1 MKLVKL
7 SLVAALAA
15 GAFSAANATPVEE
28 AIKDIDVSGVLRYR
42 YDTGRFGNRGYGFED
57 QRSSINDRQNHNY
70 RAQLNFSGAIADN
83 FKAFVQF
90 DYSAKDGG
98 YGPDSV
104 SNTSNTLN
112 VRQLYL
118 TYTNEDV
125 ATSVIAGKQ
134 QLNTIWT
141 DNGIDGLVGTGIKV
155 VNNSIDG
162 LTLAAFAVDSFNT
175 DTEGDTLAGS
185 KIFNG
190 YVEKNSKNFPEGT
203 KLNINPYAGNL
214 YGAAAIGSYDIAGGQ
229 FNPQLWLSYLNDTGF
244 FYALDVAYNTTIFDG
259 VNWNIEGAYLGNSLD
274 SKMKSK
280 NTAIVTEYDGNGKSD
295 VITGDEMMANG
306 NLFALK
312 GTVAVNGWDA
322 SLGGIYY
329 GKKDK
334 LTINTLEDQGNIGGL
349 LAGEEIFYTDGSN
362 LNGDIG
368 RNIFGYVTAGYTFNE
383 IVRVG
388 ADFVYGGTKTD
399 PEAES
404 TGGKKFEAVARVDYK
419 YSPKL
424 NFSAF
429 YSYVNVDNNHKN
441 EYDGRDGRKNTV
453 RLQALYKF

>member
-15 GAFSAANATPVEE
+15 SAFSAANATPLEE

-42 YDTGRFGNRGYGFED
+42 YESSNPWSNANFGSGISGKQD
-57 QRSSINDRQNHNY
+57 HKY
-70 RAQLNFSGAIADN
+70 RAQVNFSGAISDN

-90 DYSAKDGG
+90 DYNSQDGG
-98 YGPDSV
+98 YGTDSI
-104 SNTSNTLN
+104 SNTSDTLT

-141 DNGIDGLVGTGIKV
+141 DNGIDGLVVTGVKV

-162 LTLAAFAVDSFNT
+162 LTLAAFAMDSFNEAS
-175 DTEGDTLAGS
+175 DTTVTITQDSNQKITGVQFNRGNPKGDSDVSGALDW
-185 KIFNG
+185 
-190 YVEKNSKNFPEGT
+190 SKN
-203 KLNINPYAGNL
+203 I

-229 FNPQLWLSYLNDTGF
+229 FNPQLWLAYMSDNAFL
-244 FYALDVAYNTTIFDG
+244 YALDAAYSTTIFDG
-259 VNWNIEGAYLGNSLD
+259 INWTIEGAYLGNSVDNKLKDRLD
-274 SKMKSK
+274 
-280 NTAIVTEYDGNGKSD
+280 A
-295 VITGDEMMANG
+295 ANG
-306 NLFALK
+306 NFFALR
-312 GTVAVNGWDA
+312 GTVEVNGWDA
-322 SLGGIYY
+322 SLGGLYY

-334 LTINTLEDQGNIGGL
+334 ITVTTIEDQGNLGSL
-349 LAGEEIFYTDGSN
+349 LAGEEIFYTRGSN
-362 LNGDIG
+362 LNGDLG
-368 RNIFGYVTAGYTFNE
+368 RNIFGYVTGGYTFNE
-383 IVRVG
+383 AVRVG
-388 ADFVYGGTKTD
+388 ADFVYGGTKTNIIGQ
-399 PEAES
+399 
-404 TGGKKFEAVARVDYK
+404 GGKKLEAVARVDYK

-429 YSYVNVDNNHKN
+429 YSYVNVDTDPESTHH
-441 EYDGRDGRKNTV
+441 DAV

>member
-15 GAFSAANATPVEE
+15 GAFSAANATPLEE

-42 YDTGRFGNRGYGFED
+42 YET
-57 QRSSINDRQNHNY
+57 SNDWSNANFDSGISGKQDHKY
-70 RAQLNFSGAIADN
+70 RAQVNFSGAISDN

-90 DYSAKDGG
+90 DYNSQDGG
-98 YGPDSV
+98 YGIDSI
-104 SNTSNTLN
+104 SNTSDTLT

-141 DNGIDGLVGTGIKV
+141 DNGIDGLVGTGVKV

-162 LTLAAFAVDSFNT
+162 LTLAAFAMDSFNEKVPAT
-175 DTEGDTLAGS
+175 ADVVNGTFNKGNVNGDGDVSGALDW
-185 KIFNG
+185 
-190 YVEKNSKNFPEGT
+190 SKN
-203 KLNINPYAGNL
+203 I

-229 FNPQLWLSYLNDTGF
+229 FNPQLWLAYMNENAFL
-244 FYALDVAYNTTIFDG
+244 YALDAAYSTTIFDG
-259 VNWNIEGAYLGNSLD
+259 INWSIEGAYLGNSVDNKLKDRLD
-274 SKMKSK
+274 
-280 NTAIVTEYDGNGKSD
+280 A
-295 VITGDEMMANG
+295 ANG
-306 NLFALK
+306 NFFALR
-312 GTVAVNGWDA
+312 GTVEVNGWDA
-322 SLGGIYY
+322 SLGGLYY

-334 LTINTLEDQGNIGGL
+334 TTVTTIEDQGNIGSL
-349 LAGEEIFYTDGSN
+349 LAGEEIFYTRGSN

-383 IVRVG
+383 TVRVG
-388 ADFVYGGTKTD
+388 ADFVYGGTKTNIIGQ
-399 PEAES
+399 
-404 TGGKKFEAVARVDYK
+404 GGKKLEAVARVDYK

-429 YSYVNVDNNHKN
+429 YSYVNVDTDPESTHH
-441 EYDGRDGRKNTV
+441 DAV